1 MDVGGSLKRNGSSLH
16 PAYHEASALKQEER
30 RGEVRTMGE
39 KRHTSCTTLVAVI
52 VVVKWRESISAA
64 LRLRI
69 ILTGRMLIFT
79 VVYILNWCQLGF
91 HRDGPSKDLLSTA
104 TYHRIYTFPAKRTCK
119 LRARHAQTC
128 LRLISVMFAS
138 RFWLLSEV
146 ADTYFRESSRYGAV
160 SIFPMRFTRW
170 PEMERVWRMFARSR
184 SCTACVE
191 EL

>member
-1 MDVGGSLKRNGSSLH
+1 
-16 PAYHEASALKQEER
+16 
-30 RGEVRTMGE
+30 MGE

-52 VVVKWRESISAA
+52 VVVKWREPISAA

-79 VVYILNWCQLGF
+79 VVYNSNWCQHGF
-91 HRDGPSKDLLSTA
+91 HRDGPSKDLLSTAA

-119 LRARHAQTC
+119 LRAHHAQTC
-128 LRLISVMFAS
+128 LRLISIMFAS